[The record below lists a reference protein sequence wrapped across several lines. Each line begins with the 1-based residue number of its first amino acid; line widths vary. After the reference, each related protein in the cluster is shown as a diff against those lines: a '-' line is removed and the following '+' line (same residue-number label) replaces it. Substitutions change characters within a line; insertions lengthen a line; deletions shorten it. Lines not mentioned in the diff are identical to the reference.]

1 MITLKM
7 EGTEIGIEASAIKDM
22 VMTGL
27 PGWLEQMAAKDAKS
41 KTIFLGVK
49 GLSIVMLADIRRKAA
64 KEGIQMPDP
73 PEDENPVITLANLL
87 LNYSMEFIEG
97 QSARAIYRID
107 GNRIVITGIEVGGSV
122 FEVPAQKEV
131 AQ

>member
-7 EGTEIGIEASAIKDM
+7 EGTEIGIEESAIKDM
-22 VMTGL
+22 VMAGL
-27 PGWLEQMAAKDAKS
+27 PGWLEEMASKDAKS

-49 GLSIVMLADIRRKAA
+49 GLAIVMLSDIRRKAA
-64 KEGIQMPDP
+64 KAGIQMPDP

-107 GNRIVITGIEVGGSV
+107 GNRIVIIGIEVGGSV